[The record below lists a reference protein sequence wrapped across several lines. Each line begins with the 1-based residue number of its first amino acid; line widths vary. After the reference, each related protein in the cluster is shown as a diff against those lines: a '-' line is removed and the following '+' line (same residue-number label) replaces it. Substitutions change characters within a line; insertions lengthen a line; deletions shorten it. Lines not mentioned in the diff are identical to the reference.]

1 MFRQNVIKKF
11 LINIFTMP
19 KFFYTYKSMEFYFLE
34 EGTSVDVLNFLQEC
48 FPKKLFVK
56 SELIFRATKPDIFF
70 PGKWIK
76 MFSVSRSGF

>member
-34 EGTSVDVLNFLQEC
+34 ERTPVDVLNFLQEC
-48 FPKKLFVK
+48 FPKKLFEK
-56 SELIFRATKPDIFF
+56 GELVFGATKPDIFF
-70 PGKWIK
+70 LGKW
-76 MFSVSRSGF
+76 S

>member
-34 EGTSVDVLNFLQEC
+34 EGRSVDTF
-48 FPKKLFVK
+48 KLSSGMSSQKFFVK
-56 SELIFRATKPDIFF
+56 GELVFRATKPDIFF
-70 PGKWIK
+70 SGKWIK